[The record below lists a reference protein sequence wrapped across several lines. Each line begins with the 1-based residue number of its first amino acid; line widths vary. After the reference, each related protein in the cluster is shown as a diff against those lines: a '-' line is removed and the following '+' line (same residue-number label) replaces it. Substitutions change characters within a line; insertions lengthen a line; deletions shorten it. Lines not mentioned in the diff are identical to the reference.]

1 VDTNWFSPQDGE
13 RDSHVMSVGGFHH
26 QKGFRFLVRALAH
39 VREETRPP
47 LVLVGDR
54 SDPGEVDA
62 LHELAE
68 QRGVRLTTHQRI
80 GEEALRDLYRRARL
94 FLYAPYLEPLGL
106 VALEAMACG
115 TPVLGVREGGVRETV
130 VERVNGRLVERDEA
144 GFARVL
150 QEMLADPS
158 GLQEL
163 GRQAREYVSREW
175 TWGNSVEDLLR
186 LFREA
191 QSRPAAS

>member
-1 VDTNWFSPQDGE
+1 
-13 RDSHVMSVGGFHH
+13 
-26 QKGFRFLVRALAH
+26 
-39 VREETRPP
+39 
-47 LVLVGDR
+47 
-54 SDPGEVDA
+54 
-62 LHELAE
+62 
-68 QRGVRLTTHQRI
+68 
-80 GEEALRDLYRRARL
+80 
-94 FLYAPYLEPLGL
+94 
-106 VALEAMACG
+106 MACG
-115 TPVLGVREGGVRETV
+115 TPGLGVREGGVRETV